1 MAKAEKGS
9 FRVLRE
15 FRVDDVSGYEV
26 GQELTVTDFVQPGDL
41 VDVTGTSKGR
51 GFAGVMKRW
60 DFRGFS
66 RTHGTHEYFRHGG
79 SIGNRSYPGK
89 VFKGKRMAGH
99 WGNER
104 VSIQNLRVVEVRA
117 EENLLLVKG
126 SIPGLQR
133 RAGPGPPGGQ
143 GVGHGISQDRAR
155 VAGEHI
161 RRAGASPPAAPGGG
175 HATEQPP
182 RRHRVH
188 QDPRRGPRQ
197 RPEAVAA
204 EGVGKG
210 PRRQR
215 AVAHL
220 GRRRDRVRAAAAGTI
235 RTGFPRKPGARRFF
249 PP

>member
-1 MAKAEKGS
+1 MTGLIGKKIGMSQLFDDTGNVIPVTVVEAGPCVVVQKKDVEKDGYNALQLGFGRQKNQRVNRPLRGHMAKAEKGS

-26 GQELTVTDFVQPGDL
+26 GQELTVTDFVKPGDL

-104 VSIQNLRVVEVRA
+104 VSIQNLRVVAVRA
-117 EENLLLVKG
+117 DENLLLVKG
-126 SIPGLQR
+126 AVPGANGGVVLVR
-133 RAGPGPPGGQ
+133 RA
-143 GVGHGISQDRAR
+143 V
-155 VAGEHI
+155 
-161 RRAGASPPAAPGGG
+161 
-175 HATEQPP
+175 
-182 RRHRVH
+182 
-188 QDPRRGPRQ
+188 
-197 RPEAVAA
+197 
-204 EGVGKG
+204 KG
-210 PRRQR
+210 
-215 AVAHL
+215 
-220 GRRRDRVRAAAAGTI
+220 
-235 RTGFPRKPGARRFF
+235 
-249 PP
+249 

>member
-1 MAKAEKGS
+1 MTGLIGKKIGMSQRFDDTGNVIPVTVVETGPCVVVQKKDVARDGYNALQLGFGKQKNQRVNRPLRGHMAKAEKGS

-26 GQELTVTDFVQPGDL
+26 GQELTVTDLVKPGEL

-60 DFRGFS
+60 DFGGFS

-104 VSIQNLRVVEVRA
+104 VSIQNLRVVEVRP

-126 SIPGLQR
+126 AVPGANGGVVLVR
-133 RAGPGPPGGQ
+133 RA
-143 GVGHGISQDRAR
+143 V
-155 VAGEHI
+155 
-161 RRAGASPPAAPGGG
+161 
-175 HATEQPP
+175 
-182 RRHRVH
+182 
-188 QDPRRGPRQ
+188 
-197 RPEAVAA
+197 
-204 EGVGKG
+204 KG
-210 PRRQR
+210 
-215 AVAHL
+215 
-220 GRRRDRVRAAAAGTI
+220 
-235 RTGFPRKPGARRFF
+235 
-249 PP
+249 

>member
-1 MAKAEKGS
+1 MTGLIGKKIGMSQLFDDTGNVIPVTVVEAGPCVVVQKKDEARDGYNALQLGFGKQKNQRVNRPLRGHMAKAEKGS

-26 GQELTVTDFVQPGDL
+26 GQELTVTDFVKPGDL

-79 SIGNRSYPGK
+79 AIGNRSYPGK

-126 SIPGLQR
+126 AIPGSNGGLVLVR
-133 RAGPGPPGGQ
+133 RA
-143 GVGHGISQDRAR
+143 V
-155 VAGEHI
+155 
-161 RRAGASPPAAPGGG
+161 
-175 HATEQPP
+175 
-182 RRHRVH
+182 
-188 QDPRRGPRQ
+188 
-197 RPEAVAA
+197 
-204 EGVGKG
+204 KG
-210 PRRQR
+210 
-215 AVAHL
+215 
-220 GRRRDRVRAAAAGTI
+220 
-235 RTGFPRKPGARRFF
+235 
-249 PP
+249 

>member
-1 MAKAEKGS
+1 MTGLIGKKIGMSQLFDETGNVIPVTVVETGPCVVVQKKDVSKDGYNALQLGFGTQKNQRVNRPLRGHMAKAEKGS

-26 GQELTVTDFVQPGDL
+26 GQELKVADFVQPGDL

-60 DFRGFS
+60 DFGGFS

-117 EENLLLVKG
+117 DENLLLVKG
-126 SIPGLQR
+126 AVPGANGGLVLVR
-133 RAGPGPPGGQ
+133 RA
-143 GVGHGISQDRAR
+143 V
-155 VAGEHI
+155 
-161 RRAGASPPAAPGGG
+161 
-175 HATEQPP
+175 
-182 RRHRVH
+182 
-188 QDPRRGPRQ
+188 
-197 RPEAVAA
+197 
-204 EGVGKG
+204 KG
-210 PRRQR
+210 
-215 AVAHL
+215 
-220 GRRRDRVRAAAAGTI
+220 
-235 RTGFPRKPGARRFF
+235 
-249 PP
+249 